1 MLPCHKKGTKS
12 TMRVCVQRVSR
23 AKVTIRPTGEVTGQ
37 IGRGFLIL
45 LGIGREDTEK
55 EARLL
60 IRKIAGLRVFDDSQG
75 HMNLSLADVG
85 GELLVVSQFT
95 LYAECKKGNRPSFIG
110 AAPPERARELY
121 RFFISEL
128 QTACSRKVEEG
139 RFQAE
144 MEVTLLNDGPVTIW
158 LDTDYL

>member
-1 MLPCHKKGTKS
+1 
-12 TMRVCVQRVSR
+12 MRACIQRVSR
-23 AKVTIRPTGEVTGQ
+23 AKVTVRPTGEVTGQ

-45 LGIGREDTEK
+45 LGVGREDTEK

-75 HMNLSLADVG
+75 RMNLSLADCG

-95 LYAECKKGNRPSFIG
+95 LYAQCKKGNRPSFTE
-110 AAPPERARELY
+110 AAPPERAQELY
-121 RFFISEL
+121 RFFVGEL
-128 QTACSRKVEEG
+128 QAACSGKVEEG

-144 MEVTLLNDGPVTIW
+144 MDVALVNDGPLTIW

>member
-1 MLPCHKKGTKS
+1 
-12 TMRVCVQRVSR
+12 MRACIQRVSR
-23 AKVTIRPTGEVTGQ
+23 AKVTVHPTGEVTGQ

-45 LGIGREDTEK
+45 LGVGREDTEK

-75 HMNLSLADVG
+75 RMNLSLADCG

-95 LYAECKKGNRPSFIG
+95 LYAQCKKGNRPSFTE
-110 AAPPERARELY
+110 AAPPERAQERY
-121 RFFISEL
+121 RFFVGEL
-128 QTACSRKVEEG
+128 QAACSGKVEEG

-144 MEVTLLNDGPVTIW
+144 MDVALVNDGPVTIW